1 MTVYIHVVVMEV
13 PYSSP
18 IDISNYPNLALFFLA
33 SGFVTTCIF
42 FVYQVQVKKVGKS
55 TIAIELSLGLVASVF
70 LGVGSFFGMMAF
82 DLYV

>member
-1 MTVYIHVVVMEV
+1 MTIHIHVVVMEV

-18 IDISNYPNLALFFLA
+18 VDISKYPNLSVFFLA

-42 FVYQVQVKKVGKS
+42 FVYQVQIKKAS
-55 TIAIELSLGLVASVF
+55 TSTVAIELSLGLVASVF

-82 DLYV
+82 DLFV